1 MNKSSG
7 GFQIRINGTN
17 IFWIILFAVSTAG
30 IDFIIASSIY
40 PDRSPW
46 LIAGIDS
53 LIMLL
58 IGFSGVILIRYAKTP
73 FLFYNDD
80 DPKESKKSW
89 LLILVLSVLL
99 ITLNTVI
106 WDISKEQNI
115 QSIGWVK
122 SLTPINSILISIRA
136 GITEEVIFRF
146 FLFSLFIL
154 VFAKIIHSKIL
165 LFLYLFHYLSPGIC
179 ILASFR
185 LYSILSRRNN
195 IILYLLQKRSVTG
208 NNRSFF
214 WRLHPFF
221 NDVHLIY
228 IYPNETIY
236 SHHRDIGIR
245 RWQSVSGFCQ

>member
-1 MNKSSG
+1 MNKSPG
-7 GFQIRINGTN
+7 GFQMKINGTN
-17 IFWIILFAVSTAG
+17 ILWIILFAVSTAG
-30 IDFIIASSIY
+30 IDFIIASSLY
-40 PDRSPW
+40 PDRSSW
-46 LIAGIDS
+46 LIAAIDS

-89 LLILVLSVLL
+89 LLTLVLSVLL

-106 WDISKEQNI
+106 WHISKEQNI

-154 VFAKIIHSKIL
+154 VFAKIIHSKVLIFLICSIISALAYAFL
-165 LFLYLFHYLSPGIC
+165 LHSGSIVSLVAGI
-179 ILASFR
+179 
-185 LYSILSRRNN
+185 ILS
-195 IILYLLQKRSVTG
+195 
-208 NNRSFF
+208 
-214 WRLHPFF
+214 
-221 NDVHLIY
+221 Y
-228 IYPNETIY
+228 IYYKKGLLPAIIVHFLGDCIPFLMM
-236 SHHRDIGIR
+236 SI
-245 RWQSVSGFCQ
+245 